1 MTRASQCPLQDAIYK
16 KGSGYAF
23 IYIPAAATVFPGEI
37 YRAPR
42 SWTERSY
49 HKLSYSTRS
58 TEVVTSRR
66 GEQPEVFSDEIR
78 AAFRS
83 VR

>member
-1 MTRASQCPLQDAIYK
+1 MQDALYK

-23 IYIPAAATVFPGEI
+23 IHVPAAATVFPGEI
-37 YRAPR
+37 DRAPR

-58 TEVVTSRR
+58 TAVVTSRC
-66 GEQPEVFSDEIR
+66 GEQSEVFRDEIG

-83 VR
+83 VC